1 VGTRKLYVLILKNNN
16 MEFKSHAFKV
26 LSNSHSMEIM
36 INETFEEVS
45 YRYSDDPSEVS
56 TTSIT
61 YDQDGDPFFLE
72 YRGPYDPNVHY
83 LSEFMKT
90 TI

>member
-1 VGTRKLYVLILKNNN
+1 
-16 MEFKSHAFKV
+16 MEFKSHAYKV

-45 YRYSDDPSEVS
+45 YRYSDDDPSEVI

-83 LSEFMKT
+83 LSDFMKT
-90 TI
+90 TM

>member
-1 VGTRKLYVLILKNNN
+1 

-26 LSNSHSMEIM
+26 LSNSHAMEIM
-36 INETFEEVS
+36 INETFEDVS

-72 YRGPYDPNVHY
+72 YRGSYDPNVHY
-83 LSEFMKT
+83 LSDFMKT
-90 TI
+90 TM